1 MSHTIYVLNVDGLG
15 ISDEALIGRV
25 EGVLYNDDTLRYEGI
40 DCFFP
45 AKISEYLL
53 SDFGVLERFFD
64 ENLTMTLTQEDLKK
78 LLLERYQQVACMLS
92 SCLNGEELGLFD
104 LIANKHK
111 IINRLEENSD
121 AIFITTVRPERF
133 FGLGAFLD
141 NMYLFSVAMMREVKV
156 RLIKGY
162 KYYN

>member
-45 AKISEYLL
+45 AKTSEYLL

-92 SCLNGEELGLFD
+92 SCLNGEELG
-104 LIANKHK
+104 
-111 IINRLEENSD
+111 
-121 AIFITTVRPERF
+121 
-133 FGLGAFLD
+133 FLT
-141 NMYLFSVAMMREVKV
+141 
-156 RLIKGY
+156 
-162 KYYN
+162 